1 MTLNDK
7 LDQIDLTDIYEAFC
21 PKATEYTF
29 FSSAQGTFYRI
40 DHMLDHKTCLNTFKK
55 TEITSN
61 IFSDHNGMKLKI
73 NYMKKKLENS
83 QICGD
88 ETTCYWTI
96 DGSKKN

>member
-88 ETTCYWTI
+88 ETTCY
-96 DGSKKN
+96 